1 LIFRNAVF
9 QFLSDH
15 CAVMKNK
22 SALLLGPLLFFISCN
37 LHDTSYLQ
45 AGDPNGRGGR
55 AGSDSGGSGATGAS
69 AGADD
74 TIGGSG
80 EGGSGEGGS
89 KEGGSGEGG
98 SGEGGDRSMAGSADG
113 GSDLGGAGGARH
125 CDSPV
130 QCESSDMIADF
141 ESNDGHLCVESSG
154 TVIAYGDGT
163 GTQSPEVG
171 DVREYDASDDC
182 DRGSLYALHALG
194 IGAKDYGF
202 GVALRFPQNVDA
214 VAAGYT
220 GIRFKAKAAKPKTK
234 ISIKVAIPATL
245 DASFGGSC
253 EPTAAPKKDCN
264 DHPAASVLIATG
276 GWLTYEVPFTM
287 LKQEGWGVPATPS
300 YEAVAQVHVI
310 FPGPISGGSADFD
323 VWLDDIEFYK

>member
-1 LIFRNAVF
+1 
-9 QFLSDH
+9 
-15 CAVMKNK
+15 MKNK
-22 SALLLGPLLFFISCN
+22 SALLLGALLVIVSCN

-45 AGDPNGRGGR
+45 AGDPNGRGGH
-55 AGSDSGGSGATGAS
+55 AGTDSGGSGATGAS
-69 AGADD
+69 AGAADV
-74 TIGGSG
+74 TGGAGEGGSR
-80 EGGSGEGGS
+80 EGGSGEGG
-89 KEGGSGEGG
+89 EAG
-98 SGEGGDRSMAGSADG
+98 GGDGGDPSMAGSPMG
-113 GSDLGGAGGARH
+113 GSNIGAGAAGPCDGAR
-125 CDSPV
+125 V
-130 QCESSDMIADF
+130 VCESSDMITDF
-141 ESNDGHLCVESSG
+141 ESNDGRLCVQSSG

-163 GTQSPEVG
+163 GTQAPEVG
-171 DVREYDASDDC
+171 DVRAYDASDDC

-194 IGAKDYGF
+194 IGATNYGF

-214 VAAGYT
+214 VEAGYT

-253 EPTAAPKKDCN
+253 EPTAGPPKKDCN

-323 VWLDDIEFYK
+323 VWLDDFEFYK

>member
-1 LIFRNAVF
+1 
-9 QFLSDH
+9 
-15 CAVMKNK
+15 MKNQ
-22 SALLLGPLLFFISCN
+22 SALFLAPLVLFISCN

-55 AGSDSGGSGATGAS
+55 AGNDSGGSGEAGAS

-74 TIGGSG
+74 GIGGSG
-80 EGGSGEGGS
+80 EGGA
-89 KEGGSGEGG
+89 KEGGSGQGG
-98 SGEGGDRSMAGSADG
+98 APLGGAGEGGDRSMAGSAGSDVVGVGAAGPCDG
-113 GSDLGGAGGARH
+113 GH
-125 CDSPV
+125 V
-130 QCESSDMIADF
+130 ECESSDMITDS
-141 ESNDGHLCVESSG
+141 ESNDCHLCVQSSG

-171 DVREYDASDDC
+171 DVRAYDASDDC

-194 IGAKDYGF
+194 IGATDYGF

-214 VAAGYT
+214 VEAGYT

-253 EPTAAPKKDCN
+253 EPTTAPKKDCN

-300 YEAVAQVHVI
+300 YEAVSQVHVI
-310 FPGPISGGSADFD
+310 FPGPISSGSADFD
-323 VWLDDIEFYK
+323 VWLDDFEFYK